1 MEARGGCGLSEHYFS
16 ARPATGHAR
25 QEIHARLRGRDYV
38 FITDKSVFSR
48 ERIDFGS
55 QLLIEAMS
63 FPADA
68 RVLDLGCG
76 YGPIGIV
83 AADLAPR
90 GFAYLSDVNA
100 RAIELARENIALNR
114 IRNAGARV
122 SDGFADL
129 PPDLVFDAIVTNP
142 PIRAGKATVY
152 GLLDAAAGR
161 LAPGG
166 SLWVVVG
173 NKQGADSL
181 QRHLEEVF
189 ADVEVRERRAGFR
202 VLRASSPCGL

>member
-1 MEARGGCGLSEHYFS
+1 MPEEGCGLSEHYFS
-16 ARPATGHAR
+16 ERPASAHAR
-25 QEIHARLRGRDYV
+25 QEIHAHLRGRDYV
-38 FITDKSVFSR
+38 FITDRSVFSR
-48 ERIDFGS
+48 DRVDFGS
-55 QLLIEAMS
+55 QLLIETMS
-63 FPADA
+63 FPDDA
-68 RVLDLGCG
+68 KVLDLGCG

-90 GFAYLSDVNA
+90 GFAYLCDINA
-100 RAIELARENIALNR
+100 RAVELARENIALNR

-129 PPDLVFDAIVTNP
+129 PSDLVFDAVVSNP

-152 GLLDAAAGR
+152 ALLDAAAGR

-181 QRHLEEVF
+181 QRHLEEAF
-189 ADVEVRERRAGFR
+189 AEVGVSERRAGFR
-202 VLRASSPCGL
+202 VLRASSPRRP